1 MSKNRK
7 VLEKEV
13 ESKRRN
19 FESYRDHIVPKE
31 DECISV
37 LEAKMSEKEEELKN
51 CYWMQCMIVFF
62 IVYLLSVDQ
71 NAIKI
76 YFNT

>member
-1 MSKNRK
+1 MSINRK
-7 VLEKEV
+7 LLEKEV

-19 FESYRDHIVPKE
+19 VESYRNYIVPRE

-37 LEAKMSEKEEELKN
+37 LEAKKSEKEEELKN
-51 CYWMQCMIVFF
+51 CYWMQCMIFF